1 VEGNEMKWVS
11 IFTASGLGEAY
22 IIKGRLESEGI
33 PVKLSYEAI
42 SKIYGFTVNGLGEVH
57 IMVPSIDVERAIDI
71 LSSCN

>member
-1 VEGNEMKWVS
+1 MKWVP

-42 SKIYGFTVNGLGEVH
+42 SKIYGFTVDGLGEVY
-57 IMVPSIDVERAIDI
+57 IMVPDEDVERATDI
-71 LSSCN
+71 LNSYS